1 MINNRLFDGIL
12 VFVQVVKHGSFSAA
26 AQTMGHSSAHL
37 SKELSRLEDRLGV
50 RLLNRTTRSIALTPD
65 GQAYYE
71 RCLDLVQDA
80 ESAYSLVTQTN
91 EMPKGRLKISCP
103 IGIGHSHIQPVV
115 SEYLQR
121 YPNVS
126 LDWNVSDQ
134 REDLIADG
142 YDLAIRAAPSL
153 NESSLICK
161 RIYSCPAYIVASPS
175 FIEKYGRPYHPKE
188 LEQFNC
194 ICYSNLSAPGRWEFK
209 EASGKTFTVDVKQY
223 IRCNNG
229 DMEVQMVKAGAG
241 ICHRTQIATQPG
253 SRRLGD

>member
-1 MINNRLFDGIL
+1 MR
-12 VFVQVVKHGSFSAA
+12 FVV
-26 AQTMGHSSAHL
+26 
-37 SKELSRLEDRLGV
+37 
-50 RLLNRTTRSIALTPD
+50 
-65 GQAYYE
+65 
-71 RCLDLVQDA
+71 
-80 ESAYSLVTQTN
+80 
-91 EMPKGRLKISCP
+91 
-103 IGIGHSHIQPVV
+103 
-115 SEYLQR
+115 
-121 YPNVS
+121 
-126 LDWNVSDQ
+126 
-134 REDLIADG
+134 IADG

-241 ICHRTQIATQPG
+241 ICHLPEFYLKEGIEAGDLEILFPDYIMPTVNVYAIYP
-253 SRRLGD
+253 SRKHLSPKVRQLIDMLAEAFANS